1 MKPVVVLVGRPNVGK
16 STLFNALTR
25 SRQALV
31 ADMPGLTRD
40 RQYGDGRVGGRPY
53 IVVDTGGMVRGDQDP
68 LTALVLT
75 QTRQALTEAD
85 VVVYVTDGREGP
97 NADDWAIADL
107 LRTLNRRV
115 FLAVNKT
122 EGLEADLA
130 VAEFHALGLGRPY
143 AIAATHNR
151 GLEELMTAALASFG
165 PEDRSFEPGDGMR
178 IALAGRPNVG
188 KSTLVN
194 ALLGE
199 ERVVVSEIP
208 GTTRDSVR
216 IPFEREGK
224 RYILIDTA
232 GVRRRSHVTDPLERH
247 SVAKTLQAVDEAHVV
262 LLVFDAREEISE
274 QDVTLAGHV
283 LAQGR
288 SIVLVVNKWEGL
300 EASRRDWIKRELSRK
315 LPFLAFAPPHFISAL
330 EGLHIGPLFP
340 AMERAYRSGGRAL
353 PTPQLNRL
361 LKDAIAATAPP
372 MVRGRRIKPKFAH
385 QGGKHP
391 PRVIVHGN
399 LVNEVPDAWRRYLAQ
414 RVREHFRLEGTP
426 VEIEF
431 REGDNP
437 FAGRVTSSAPTARQ
451 EAKRRRLKRFR
462 KAHYE

>member
-31 ADMPGLTRD
+31 ADLPGLTRD
-40 RQYGDGRVGGRPY
+40 RQYGEGRVGGRSY
-53 IVVDTGGMVRGDQDP
+53 LVVDTGGIVRDHDP
-68 LTALVLT
+68 LATLVAS
-75 QTRQALTEAD
+75 QTRLALAEAD
-85 VVVYVTDGREGP
+85 VVVCVVDGRDGP
-97 NADDWAIADL
+97 NPDDFLIADQI
-107 LRTLNRRV
+107 RTLNRRIC
-115 FLAVNKT
+115 LAVNKT
-122 EGLEADLA
+122 EGVEPEVA

-151 GLEELMTAALASFG
+151 GLDELMTAVLAGFPAPTAEAPTG
-165 PEDRSFEPGDGMR
+165 GMR

-188 KSTLVN
+188 KSTLAN

-199 ERVVVSEIP
+199 ERVVVSDRP
-208 GTTRDSVR
+208 GTTRDSIY
-216 IPFEREGK
+216 IPFTRDGK
-224 RYILIDTA
+224 DYILIDTA
-232 GVRRRSHVTDPLERH
+232 GVRRRSHITDPLERH
-247 SVAKTLQAVDEAHVV
+247 SVAKTLQAVDEAQVV
-262 LLVFDAREEISE
+262 LLVFDAREEVSE
-274 QDVTLAGHV
+274 QDVTLAGHI

-288 SIVLVVNKWEGL
+288 SLVLAVNKWEGL
-300 EASRRDWIKRELSRK
+300 DSARRDWIRRELARR
-315 LPFLAFAPPHFISAL
+315 LPFLSFASPHFISAL

-340 AMERAYRSGGRAL
+340 AMERAYRSGGRIL
-353 PTPQLNRL
+353 PTPELNRVL
-361 LKDAIAATAPP
+361 REAIAATAPP

-385 QGGKHP
+385 QGGKYP

-399 LVNEVPDAWRRYLAQ
+399 LVAETPDAWRRYLAQ
-414 RVREHFRLEGTP
+414 RIREHFRLEGTP

-437 FAGRVTSSAPTARQ
+437 FANRPGKAPSART

-462 KAHYE
+462 KAHYG

>member
-40 RQYGDGRVGGRPY
+40 RQYGEGRIGGRPY
-53 IVVDTGGMVRGDQDP
+53 LVVDTGGIVRDHDP
-68 LTALVLT
+68 LATLVAS
-75 QTRQALTEAD
+75 QTRLALAEAD
-85 VVVYVTDGREGP
+85 AVICMVDGRDGP
-97 NADDWAIADL
+97 NPDDFLIADQI
-107 LRTLNRRV
+107 RTLNRRIC
-115 FLAVNKT
+115 LAVNKT
-122 EGLEADLA
+122 EGVEPEMA

-151 GLEELMTAALASFG
+151 GLDELMTAVLAGF
-165 PEDRSFEPGDGMR
+165 PEPTGEAPTGGMR

-188 KSTLVN
+188 KSTLTN

-199 ERVVVSEIP
+199 ERVVVSERP
-208 GTTRDSVR
+208 GTTRDSIH
-216 IPFEREGK
+216 IPFTRNGK
-224 RYILIDTA
+224 DYVLIDTA
-232 GVRRRSHVTDPLERH
+232 GVRRRSHITDPLERH
-247 SVAKTLQAVDEAHVV
+247 SVAKTLQAVDEAQVV
-262 LLVFDAREEISE
+262 LLVFDAREEVSE
-274 QDVTLAGHV
+274 QDVTLAGHI

-288 SIVLVVNKWEGL
+288 SLVLVVNKWEGL
-300 EASRRDWIKRELSRK
+300 DSARRDWIRRELVRR
-315 LPFLAFAPPHFISAL
+315 LPFLSFAQPHFISAL

-340 AMERAYRSGGRAL
+340 AMERAYRSGGRIL
-353 PTPQLNRL
+353 PTPELNRVL
-361 LKDAIAATAPP
+361 REAIAATPPP

-385 QGGKHP
+385 QGGKYP

-399 LVNEVPDAWRRYLAQ
+399 LVAETPDAWRRYLAQ

-431 REGDNP
+431 REGENP
-437 FAGRVTSSAPTARQ
+437 FAHRPVKAPSART

-462 KAHYE
+462 KAHYG

>member
-1 MKPVVVLVGRPNVGK
+1 MVLVGRPNVGK

-40 RQYGDGRVGGRPY
+40 RQYGEGRIGGRPY
-53 IVVDTGGMVRGDQDP
+53 LVVDTGGIVRDHDP
-68 LTALVLT
+68 LATLVAS
-75 QTRQALTEAD
+75 QTRLALAEAD
-85 VVVYVTDGREGP
+85 AVICMVDGRDGP
-97 NADDWAIADL
+97 NPDDFLIADQI
-107 LRTLNRRV
+107 RTLNRRIC
-115 FLAVNKT
+115 LAVNKT
-122 EGLEADLA
+122 EGVEPEMA

-151 GLEELMTAALASFG
+151 GLDELMTAVLAGF
-165 PEDRSFEPGDGMR
+165 PEPTGEAPTGGMH

-188 KSTLVN
+188 KSTLTN

-199 ERVVVSEIP
+199 ERVVVSERP
-208 GTTRDSVR
+208 GTTRDSIH
-216 IPFEREGK
+216 IPFTRNGK
-224 RYILIDTA
+224 DYVLIDTA
-232 GVRRRSHVTDPLERH
+232 GVRRRSHITDPLERH
-247 SVAKTLQAVDEAHVV
+247 SVAKTLQAVDEAQVV
-262 LLVFDAREEISE
+262 LLVFDAREEVSE
-274 QDVTLAGHV
+274 QDVTLAGHI

-288 SIVLVVNKWEGL
+288 SLVLVVNKWEGL
-300 EASRRDWIKRELSRK
+300 DSARRDWIRRELVRR
-315 LPFLAFAPPHFISAL
+315 LPFLSFAQPHFISAL

-340 AMERAYRSGGRAL
+340 AMERAYRSGGRIL
-353 PTPQLNRL
+353 PTPELNRVL
-361 LKDAIAATAPP
+361 REAIAATPPP

-385 QGGKHP
+385 QGGKYP

-399 LVNEVPDAWRRYLAQ
+399 LVGETPDAWRRYLAQ

-431 REGDNP
+431 REGENP
-437 FAGRVTSSAPTARQ
+437 FAHRPVKAPSART

-462 KAHYE
+462 KAHYG

>member
-25 SRQALV
+25 TRQALV
-31 ADMPGLTRD
+31 ADFPGLTRD
-40 RQYGDGRVGGRPY
+40 RQYGEGRVGGRSY
-53 IVVDTGGMVRGDQDP
+53 IAVDTGGIVREQD
-68 LTALVLT
+68 ALVAQVLS
-75 QTRQALTEAD
+75 QTRAALAEAD
-85 VVVYVTDGREGP
+85 AIICVVDGREGP
-97 NADDWAIADL
+97 NAEDREIAAR

-115 FLAVNKT
+115 LLAVNKT
-122 EGLEADLA
+122 EGLDSDLA
-130 VAEFHALGLGRPY
+130 IAEFHALGLGRPFP
-143 AIAATHNR
+143 IAATHNR
-151 GLEELMTAALASFG
+151 GLEELMGVVLAGFPSQD
-165 PEDRSFEPGDGMR
+165 PVFEPGDGMR

-208 GTTRDSVR
+208 GTTRDSIHV
-216 IPFEREGK
+216 PFEREGK

-232 GVRRRSHVTDPLERH
+232 GVRRRSHVIDPLERH
-247 SVAKTLQAVDEAHVV
+247 SVAKTLQAVSEAHVV

-300 EASRRDWIKRELSRK
+300 EAARRDWIKRELSRK
-315 LPFLAFAPPHFISAL
+315 LPFMSFAPPHFISAL

-340 AMERAYRSGGRAL
+340 AMERAFRSGGRPL

-385 QGGKHP
+385 QGGKYP

-399 LVNEVPDAWRRYLAQ
+399 LVHEVPDAWRRYLAQ

-437 FAGRVTSSAPTARQ
+437 FAGRVSPSAPTARQ

-462 KAHYE
+462 KAHYG

>member
-40 RQYGDGRVGGRPY
+40 RQYGEGRIGGRPY
-53 IVVDTGGMVRGDQDP
+53 LVVDTGGIVRDHDP
-68 LTALVLT
+68 LATLVAS
-75 QTRQALTEAD
+75 QTRLALAEAD
-85 VVVYVTDGREGP
+85 AVICMVDGRDGP
-97 NADDWAIADL
+97 NPDDFLIADQI
-107 LRTLNRRV
+107 RTLNRRIC
-115 FLAVNKT
+115 LAVNKT
-122 EGLEADLA
+122 EGVEPEMA

-151 GLEELMTAALASFG
+151 GLDELMTAVLAGF
-165 PEDRSFEPGDGMR
+165 PEPTGEAPTGGMH

-188 KSTLVN
+188 KSTLTN

-199 ERVVVSEIP
+199 ERVVVSERP
-208 GTTRDSVR
+208 GTTRDSIH
-216 IPFEREGK
+216 IPFTRNGK
-224 RYILIDTA
+224 DYVLIDTA
-232 GVRRRSHVTDPLERH
+232 GVRRRSHITDPLERH
-247 SVAKTLQAVDEAHVV
+247 SVAKTLQAVDEAQVV
-262 LLVFDAREEISE
+262 LLVFDAREEVSE
-274 QDVTLAGHV
+274 QDVTLAGHI

-288 SIVLVVNKWEGL
+288 SLVLVVNKWEGL
-300 EASRRDWIKRELSRK
+300 DSARRDWIRRELVRR
-315 LPFLAFAPPHFISAL
+315 LPFLSFAQPHFISAL

-340 AMERAYRSGGRAL
+340 AMERAYRSGGRIL
-353 PTPQLNRL
+353 PTPELNRVL
-361 LKDAIAATAPP
+361 REAIAATPPP

-385 QGGKHP
+385 QGGKYP

-399 LVNEVPDAWRRYLAQ
+399 LVGETPDAWRRYLAQ

-431 REGDNP
+431 REGENP
-437 FAGRVTSSAPTARQ
+437 FAHRPVKAPSART

-462 KAHYE
+462 KTHYG

>member
-31 ADMPGLTRD
+31 ADLPGLTRD

-53 IVVDTGGMVRGDQDP
+53 IVVDTGGIVREQDAMA
-68 LTALVLT
+68 ALILT
-75 QTRQALTEAD
+75 QTRVALAEAD
-85 VVVYVTDGREGP
+85 AVICVTDGREGP
-97 NADDWAIADL
+97 NAEDWAIAAQ

-122 EGLEADLA
+122 EGVETDLA
-130 VAEFHALGLGRPY
+130 IAEFHALGLGRPY

-151 GLEELMTAALASFG
+151 GLDELMAAALADFG
-165 PEDRSFEPGDGMR
+165 PEDRAFEEGSGMR

-199 ERVVVSEIP
+199 ERVVVSEVP
-208 GTTRDSVR
+208 GTTRDSVH
-216 IPFEREGK
+216 IPFERGDR

-232 GVRRRSHVTDPLERH
+232 GVRRRSRVTDPIERH

-300 EASRRDWIKRELSRK
+300 ESARRDWIKRELARK

-340 AMERAYRSGGRAL
+340 AMERAYRSGGRVL
-353 PTPQLNRL
+353 PTPELNRL

-372 MVRGRRIKPKFAH
+372 IVRGRRIKPKFAH

-391 PRVIVHGN
+391 PRVIIHGN
-399 LVNEVPDAWRRYLAQ
+399 LVSEVPDSWRRYLEK

-437 FAGRVTSSAPTARQ
+437 FAGRVSHSAPTARQ
-451 EAKRRRLKRFR
+451 EAKRRRHKRFR

>member
-40 RQYGDGRVGGRPY
+40 RQYGEGRIGGRPY
-53 IVVDTGGMVRGDQDP
+53 LVVDTGGIVRDHDP
-68 LTALVLT
+68 LATLVAS
-75 QTRQALTEAD
+75 QTRLALAEAD
-85 VVVYVTDGREGP
+85 AVICMVDGRDGP
-97 NADDWAIADL
+97 NPDDFLIADQI
-107 LRTLNRRV
+107 RTLNRRIC
-115 FLAVNKT
+115 LAVNKT
-122 EGLEADLA
+122 EGVEPEMA

-151 GLEELMTAALASFG
+151 GLDELMTAVLAGF
-165 PEDRSFEPGDGMR
+165 PEPTGEAPTGGMH

-188 KSTLVN
+188 KSTLTN

-199 ERVVVSEIP
+199 ERVVVSERP
-208 GTTRDSVR
+208 GTTRDSIH
-216 IPFEREGK
+216 IPFTRNGK
-224 RYILIDTA
+224 DYVLIDTA
-232 GVRRRSHVTDPLERH
+232 GVRRRSHITDPLERH
-247 SVAKTLQAVDEAHVV
+247 SVAKTLQAVDEAQVV
-262 LLVFDAREEISE
+262 LLVFDAREEVSE
-274 QDVTLAGHV
+274 QDVTLAGHI

-288 SIVLVVNKWEGL
+288 SLVLVVNKWEGL
-300 EASRRDWIKRELSRK
+300 DSARRDWIRRELVRR
-315 LPFLAFAPPHFISAL
+315 LPFLSFAQPHFISAL

-340 AMERAYRSGGRAL
+340 AMERAYRSGGRIL
-353 PTPQLNRL
+353 PTPELNRVL
-361 LKDAIAATAPP
+361 REAIAATPPP

-385 QGGKHP
+385 QGGKYP

-399 LVNEVPDAWRRYLAQ
+399 LVGETPDAWRRYLAQ

-431 REGDNP
+431 REGENP
-437 FAGRVTSSAPTARQ
+437 FAHRPVKAPSART

-462 KAHYE
+462 KAHYG